1 MVIQRKE
8 LSDLLKKIVSA
19 FLMLTVVTGTVAF
32 YLNTDVNK
40 VTAED
45 SISELEQKQAE
56 LKKKSEEYQKIL
68 DETNDEIAKTKE
80 YQKSL
85 LGKVQTVNE
94 EIVVSQEKINELD
107 KKIQSKT
114 KKINQLNKDIEDRTN
129 TLRKRIKTIYMSG
142 DVSSLEIILGAKDF
156 GDFLDKV
163 ELVRNVSNYDEKLIN
178 EIESDM
184 DTVKAEKKELQ
195 SDKKDQEK
203 EKENLQVKRDDLQAL
218 VDENQKVLD
227 TLYTRNKKQEAAIKA
242 NNGELNGID
251 DQIAQYYAEKAQ
263 REREAAARAA
273 AKNNQNNNDNSTG
286 GGDTNGGAYVVPS
299 GSGYCWPVPG
309 FTALSSTYGEDRGG
323 YGHGAIDI
331 SSGGIM
337 GATVVA
343 ADGGTVVVAE
353 NSCSHNWAKSGS
365 CGCGG
370 GYGNYVWIDH
380 GNGKCTIY
388 GHLTRAVVSTG
399 STVVKG
405 QVIGYVGSTGWSSGP
420 HLHFECRYNGVKYD
434 PMSEF

>member
-1 MVIQRKE
+1 M
-8 LSDLLKKIVSA
+8 LKKIVSA
-19 FLMLTVVTGTVAF
+19 LLSLTVVTCTVAF
-32 YLNTDVNK
+32 FLHTDTTK

-45 SISELEQKQAE
+45 SIAELEQKQAE
-56 LKKKSEEYQKIL
+56 LKKKSEEYQKVL
-68 DETNDEIAKTKE
+68 DENNKKISKTKE

-85 LGKVQTVNE
+85 LGKVETVNE
-94 EIVVSQEKINELD
+94 EIVLSQEKINELD

-114 KKINQLNKDIEDRTN
+114 KKIKELNKDIEDRTN

-156 GDFLDKV
+156 NDFIDKV

-178 EIESDM
+178 DIESDM
-184 DTVKAEKKELQ
+184 NTVKAEKKELQ
-195 SDKKDQEK
+195 SDKAEQEE
-203 EKENLQVKRDDLQAL
+203 EKKNLQTKRDDLQDL
-218 VDENQKVLD
+218 VDENQKILD

-251 DQIAQYYAEKAQ
+251 DQISEYYSQKAQ
-263 REREAAARAA
+263 REAAARAA
-273 AKNNQNNNDNSTG
+273 AEKAAAANVGQ
-286 GGDTNGGAYVVPS
+286 TNGGDSYSDNENVSDTPDNSETYIVPSS
-299 GSGYCWPVPG
+299 GSG
-309 FTALSSTYGEDRGG
+309 S
-323 YGHGAIDI
+323 IDI

-343 ADGGTVVVAE
+343 ADSGTVVVAE

-388 GHLTRAVVSTG
+388 GHLTKAVVSTG
-399 STVVKG
+399 ESVAKG

-420 HLHFECRYNGVKYD
+420 HLHFECRSNGVKYD

>member
-1 MVIQRKE
+1 M
-8 LSDLLKKIVSA
+8 LKKIISA
-19 FLMLTVVTGTVAF
+19 VLMLTVVTGTVAF
-32 YLNTDVNK
+32 YLHTDVNK

-45 SISELEQKQAE
+45 PISELEQKQAE

-156 GDFLDKV
+156 SDFLDKV

-178 EIESDM
+178 DIESDM
-184 DTVKAEKKELQ
+184 DAVKAEKKELQ

-203 EKENLQVKRDDLQAL
+203 EKKNLQVKRDDLQAL

-251 DQIAQYYAEKAQ
+251 DQISQYYAEKAQ
-263 REREAAARAA
+263 REREAAERAA
-273 AKNNQNNNDNSTG
+273 AAANRTDNDNG
-286 GGDTNGGAYVVPS
+286 GSNGDGNYGDTYVVPS

-309 FTALSSTYGEDRGG
+309 FTALSSTFGEDRGS

-388 GHLTRAVVSTG
+388 GHLTRAVVSAG

>member
-1 MVIQRKE
+1 
-8 LSDLLKKIVSA
+8 
-19 FLMLTVVTGTVAF
+19 
-32 YLNTDVNK
+32 
-40 VTAED
+40 
-45 SISELEQKQAE
+45 
-56 LKKKSEEYQKIL
+56 
-68 DETNDEIAKTKE
+68 
-80 YQKSL
+80 
-85 LGKVQTVNE
+85 
-94 EIVVSQEKINELD
+94 
-107 KKIQSKT
+107 
-114 KKINQLNKDIEDRTN
+114 
-129 TLRKRIKTIYMSG
+129 MSG

-156 GDFLDKV
+156 NDFIDKV

-178 EIESDM
+178 DIESDM
-184 DTVKAEKKELQ
+184 NTVKAEKKELQ
-195 SDKKDQEK
+195 SDKAEQEE
-203 EKENLQVKRDDLQAL
+203 EKKNLQTKRDDLQDL
-218 VDENQKVLD
+218 VDENQKILD

-251 DQIAQYYAEKAQ
+251 DQISEYYSQKAQ
-263 REREAAARAA
+263 REAAARAA
-273 AKNNQNNNDNSTG
+273 AEKAAAANVGQ
-286 GGDTNGGAYVVPS
+286 TNGGDSYSDNENVSDTPDNSETYIVPSS

-309 FTALSSTYGEDRGG
+309 FTALSSTFGEDRGS

-343 ADGGTVVVAE
+343 ADSGTVVVAE

-388 GHLTRAVVSTG
+388 GHLTKAVVSTG
-399 STVVKG
+399 ESVAKG

-420 HLHFECRYNGVKYD
+420 HLHFECRSNGVKYD

>member
-1 MVIQRKE
+1 M
-8 LSDLLKKIVSA
+8 LKKIVSA
-19 FLMLTVVTGTVAF
+19 LLSLTVVTCTVAF
-32 YLNTDVNK
+32 YLHTDTTK

-45 SISELEQKQAE
+45 SIAELEQKQAE
-56 LKKKSEEYQKIL
+56 LKKKSEEYQKVL
-68 DETNDEIAKTKE
+68 DETNEEIEKTKE
-80 YQKSL
+80 YQQSL
-85 LGKVQTVNE
+85 VGKVQTVNE
-94 EIVVSQEKINELD
+94 EIVLSQEKINELD

-114 KKINQLNKDIEDRTN
+114 KKIKQLNKDIEDRTN

-156 GDFLDKV
+156 SDFLDKV

-195 SDKKDQEK
+195 SDKTDQEK
-203 EKENLQVKRDDLQAL
+203 EKKNLQIKRDDLQAL

-242 NNGELNGID
+242 NNGALNGID
-251 DQIAQYYAEKAQ
+251 DQISEYYAQKAQ
-263 REREAAARAA
+263 QAAA
-273 AKNNQNNNDNSTG
+273 AKAAEQAAAGGNQNSG
-286 GGDTNGGAYVVPS
+286 GGSGSGSSDGGGTYVVPS

-309 FTALSSTYGEDRGG
+309 FTALSSTYGEDRGS

-388 GHLTRAVVSTG
+388 GHLTKAVVSAG
-399 STVVKG
+399 STVSKG

>member
-1 MVIQRKE
+1 M
-8 LSDLLKKIVSA
+8 LKRIVSA
-19 FLMLTVVTGTVAF
+19 LLSLTVVTCTVAL
-32 YLNTDVNK
+32 YLHTDNTK

-45 SISELEQKQAE
+45 SISELEQRQAE
-56 LKKKSEEYQKIL
+56 LKKKSEEYQKVL
-68 DETNDEIAKTKE
+68 DETNAEIEKTKE
-80 YQKSL
+80 YQESL
-85 LGKVQTVNE
+85 VGKVQTVNE

-107 KKIQSKT
+107 LKIQSKT
-114 KKINQLNKDIEDRTN
+114 KKIKELNKDIEDRTN

-156 GDFLDKV
+156 SDFLDKV

-184 DTVKAEKKELQ
+184 DAVKAEKKELQ

-203 EKENLQVKRDDLQAL
+203 EKKNLQSKRDDLQAL

-251 DQIAQYYAEKAQ
+251 DQISQYYAEKAQ

-273 AKNNQNNNDNSTG
+273 AKANQNSNDGSSN
-286 GGDTNGGAYVVPS
+286 GDTTYVVPS

-309 FTALSSTYGEDRGG
+309 FTALSSTFGEDRGS

-331 SSGGIM
+331 SSAGIM

-388 GHLTRAVVSTG
+388 GHLTKAVVSAG
-399 STVVKG
+399 STVSKG

-434 PMSEF
+434 PMSEY

>member
-156 GDFLDKV
+156 SDFLDKV

-178 EIESDM
+178 DIESDM
-184 DTVKAEKKELQ
+184 D
-195 SDKKDQEK
+195 
-203 EKENLQVKRDDLQAL
+203 
-218 VDENQKVLD
+218 
-227 TLYTRNKKQEAAIKA
+227 
-242 NNGELNGID
+242 
-251 DQIAQYYAEKAQ
+251 
-263 REREAAARAA
+263 
-273 AKNNQNNNDNSTG
+273 
-286 GGDTNGGAYVVPS
+286 
-299 GSGYCWPVPG
+299 
-309 FTALSSTYGEDRGG
+309 ALSLI
-323 YGHGAIDI
+323 HI
-331 SSGGIM
+331 
-337 GATVVA
+337 
-343 ADGGTVVVAE
+343 
-353 NSCSHNWAKSGS
+353 
-365 CGCGG
+365 
-370 GYGNYVWIDH
+370 
-380 GNGKCTIY
+380 
-388 GHLTRAVVSTG
+388 
-399 STVVKG
+399 
-405 QVIGYVGSTGWSSGP
+405 
-420 HLHFECRYNGVKYD
+420 
-434 PMSEF
+434 